1 MDVMRA
7 DLLTL
12 AEQGDY
18 GRVKLIIEEVLGR
31 KFHGLLPMH
40 ASYIPTTCPVDRMPS
55 SGCYKK
61 RKPWTDGLLAAYP
74 PGYYLAIGENVVTTP
89 TAAQPWGRA
98 ALRPDEWFDAS
109 ALTMC
114 EWRNAS
120 GLQPAPFGFQKK
132 NCASEYYVGPD
143 FFAMRGVVFF
153 RNEDEARFRWNH
165 GQPVVQILQIA
176 PKSARIIPHRD

>member
-31 KFHGLLPMH
+31 KFHGLSPMH

-55 SGCYKK
+55 SGYYEK

-74 PGYYLAIGENVVTTP
+74 PGYYLAIGENIVTTP
-89 TAAQPWGRA
+89 TAAQLWGRA

-120 GLQPAPFGFQKK
+120 GLQPAPACAEFPLPCGYDGFLAEAPLSWHQLLRRRRLLR
-132 NCASEYYVGPD
+132 SLVVVVV
-143 FFAMRGVVFF
+143 GVVLLPG
-153 RNEDEARFRWNH
+153 RCRRRSCGW
-165 GQPVVQILQIA
+165 
-176 PKSARIIPHRD
+176 